1 MRGTALLLSIAMLAG
16 GCARQDRKRVAVIP
30 KGRTHLFWQTVHA
43 GAIAAS
49 REANLDIVWN
59 GPATE
64 TDFSGQLQIVEAMI
78 NQRVDAIVLA
88 PVDKTAL
95 VGVVERAAR
104 EKIPVVIFDSGIDTE
119 NFVAQV
125 ATDNYGAGQAA
136 AARMARIL
144 GGKGKVAMV
153 AVQPGGASTMER
165 EQGFEDAIR
174 KNHPGIQIVDKRYGM
189 ADFAKSLGVTENM
202 LTAHADLDA
211 LFASNESSTVGAVQ
225 ALKARKGRVKLVGF
239 DSSPN
244 LLEDLE
250 AGVIDSLVA
259 QDPFRMGYEA
269 VQAAALK
276 LSGGNPEKIRS
287 LPALVVTRENL
298 NDPAVRKQVRPDL
311 GSYLK

>member
-1 MRGTALLLSIAMLAG
+1 MRKTAILLALALLAV
-16 GCARQDRKRVAVIP
+16 GCARRDRKRVAVIP

-43 GAIAAS
+43 GAIAAA
-49 REANLDIVWN
+49 REANLEIIWN

-88 PVDKTAL
+88 PIDKTAM
-95 VGVVERAAR
+95 VGVVERAGR

-136 AARMARIL
+136 AARMAQII

-153 AVQPGGASTMER
+153 AVQPGGASTMLR

-174 KNHPGIQIVDKRYGM
+174 KDHPAIQIVDKRYGM
-189 ADFAKSLGVTENM
+189 ADFAKSLTVTENM

-225 ALKARKGRVKLVGF
+225 ALKGRKGRVKLVGF

-244 LLEDLE
+244 LLADLE
-250 AGVIDSLVA
+250 AGVIDSLVV
-259 QDPFRMGYEA
+259 QDPFRMGQEA
-269 VQAAALK
+269 VQSAALK
-276 LSGGNPEKIRS
+276 LNGGAPEKIRN
-287 LPALVVTRENL
+287 LPALVVTKENL
-298 NDPAVRKQVRPDL
+298 NDPAVRKQVRPELDQ
-311 GSYLK
+311 YLK